1 MPNTETLSFY
11 DSNTTFN
18 ISNYN
23 DLNSESSCLKETGII
38 EKMVLFFVPFLLW
51 NYSFDL
57 FIFCLYI

>member
-11 DSNTTFN
+11 DSNTFN

-38 EKMVLFFVPFLLW
+38 EKMVRFFLFGNYSQFNYFFVL
-51 NYSFDL
+51 
-57 FIFCLYI
+57 